1 MTSLIFVA
9 SSFSSTSI
17 EISVSNLTLLASPL
31 PLPQCTRLER
41 GEPSKDNFSVIK
53 DDSLA
58 RSNELTLVEPYVVE
72 APFEDL
78 CGDDIMFSV

>member
-1 MTSLIFVA
+1 
-9 SSFSSTSI
+9 
-17 EISVSNLTLLASPL
+17 
-31 PLPQCTRLER
+31 LER

-78 CGDDIMFSV
+78 CGDDVMFSV